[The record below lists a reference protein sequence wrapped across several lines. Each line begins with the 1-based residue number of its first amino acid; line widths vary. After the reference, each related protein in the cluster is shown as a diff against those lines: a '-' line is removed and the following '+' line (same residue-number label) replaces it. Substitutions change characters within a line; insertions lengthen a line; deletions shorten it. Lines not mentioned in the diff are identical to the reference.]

1 MRMKSSLMLKQSHT
15 KTSSRSLYCSGLC
28 FIQIGAVEVEISFF
42 IYNQQLM
49 RILTYTKP
57 SVVNYPTV

>member
-15 KTSSRSLYCSGLC
+15 KTSSRSLYCNGLC